1 MDVATIIFMG
11 FAILLLATCV
21 IIIIVGI
28 LECYIVKVKRRV
40 ARVMPRKN
48 QSVNTEVVNTEVVN
62 TEVVNSRFP
71 VII

>member
-11 FAILLLATCV
+11 FTILLLATC
-21 IIIIVGI
+21 IIIIILGI
-28 LECYIVKVKRRV
+28 LECYILKVKRRA

-48 QSVNTEVVNTEVVN
+48 QSVNTEVVNP
-62 TEVVNSRFP
+62 RFT

>member
-21 IIIIVGI
+21 IIIILGI
-28 LECYIVKVKRRV
+28 LECYILKVKRRV
-40 ARVMPRKN
+40 ARILPSKN
-48 QSVNTEVVNTEVVN
+48 QSVNTEIVN